1 MEIDRNNPEYIV
13 RSEELRGRHKLAD
26 QRLTDLHNNVISAGN
41 DQLTQYYAETV
52 RVTDMVTSVREA
64 MLWVTSMEEAG
75 ISTEKVLEIW
85 DIRDRR
91 YREAKEQP

>member
-1 MEIDRNNPEYIV
+1 
-13 RSEELRGRHKLAD
+13 
-26 QRLTDLHNNVISAGN
+26 
-41 DQLTQYYAETV
+41 
-52 RVTDMVTSVREA
+52 MVTSVREA